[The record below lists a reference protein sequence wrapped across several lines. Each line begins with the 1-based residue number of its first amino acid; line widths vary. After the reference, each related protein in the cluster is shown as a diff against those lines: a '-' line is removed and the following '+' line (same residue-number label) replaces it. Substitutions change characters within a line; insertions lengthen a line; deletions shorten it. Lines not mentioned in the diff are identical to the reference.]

1 MAATSNEEALPNPSE
16 YTLLEIHGCRE
27 TETQPDDAGMIPVVV
42 DDANPQFFSVYARH
56 RDHTALC
63 LVDRPTLA
71 TAVQV
76 AAVIE
81 SKYGLPVV
89 NHCAAA

>member
-1 MAATSNEEALPNPSE
+1 MAATFNEEVLPNASE

-27 TETQPDDAGMIPVVV
+27 TETQPDDAGLIPVVV

-56 RDHTALC
+56 RDHSALC

-71 TAVQV
+71 SAVQI
-76 AAVIE
+76 AAIIGG
-81 SKYGLPVV
+81 KCGIPVV
-89 NHCAAA
+89 NHCTAA